1 MKKIILT
8 LTLLT
13 ALSPLRA
20 QDTIFPL
27 DTNYLLYDSSYMDY
41 TSDVIFR
48 RSFNVLYGGDSTAKE
63 FNLARHILLSLFPL
77 AGW

>member
-41 TSDVIFR
+41 TMNRFFMQGMKSIKKSKFLR
-48 RSFNVLYGGDSTAKE
+48 G
-63 FNLARHILLSLFPL
+63 
-77 AGW
+77 